1 MPDPT
6 PEPEGLR
13 EKLDALVRL
22 AIAHNAEDYCVRDA
36 RAAVWAEVQRLLNEL
51 EARLVDGAFTQAVA
65 NTREMRA
72 RELEGEKVD
81 AETMGLRLDSSGMTP
96 AETFEWMRRR
106 IYDELEPA
114 LAARDQRIAELEAD
128 RARLDWLEREG
139 YPAFERWSTGWGLDE
154 HEWPTLR
161 AAIDAARFHVP
172 GPA

>member
-1 MPDPT
+1 MPRGGKRRRRKPPTPLVRPRPSESLMPDPT

-81 AETMGLRLDSSGMTP
+81 RKS
-96 AETFEWMRRR
+96 
-106 IYDELEPA
+106 
-114 LAARDQRIAELEAD
+114 
-128 RARLDWLEREG
+128 
-139 YPAFERWSTGWGLDE
+139 
-154 HEWPTLR
+154 
-161 AAIDAARFHVP
+161 VV
-172 GPA
+172 